1 VGDEITMDTR
11 LLQVGHSPDPDDAF
25 MFYALGKGLIP
36 TPGFEI
42 KEILEDIQTLNE
54 WAKET
59 RLEVTA
65 LSAHG
70 YAWVSDQYALLP
82 YGSSVGD
89 MYGPK
94 IVAHGKMGLGTLK
107 EKKIAIP
114 GELTTAYL
122 VLKLAL
128 EEFEFDVV
136 PFQDILGKVQS
147 GEYEAGLIIHE
158 GQLTYQ
164 DYGLEEVLDLGHWWY
179 ETTALPLPLGIN
191 AVRKNLG
198 ANSCQQISQWVKASL
213 EYAVSHREEAMAH
226 ALQYAGGVDVQ
237 RVDKF
242 VSMYVNED
250 SLQLREK
257 TRKGLELLFK
267 LAKEKKLIP
276 ESARVDVVE

>member
-1 VGDEITMDTR
+1 MDKR
-11 LLQVGHSPDPDDAF
+11 ILQVGHSPDPDDAF

-36 TPGFEI
+36 TEDYEI
-42 KEILEDIQTLNE
+42 KEIMEDIQTLNE
-54 WAKET
+54 WAKEK

-65 LSAHG
+65 LSANG

-94 IVAHGKMGLGTLK
+94 IVAQGKMGLGTLK

-128 EEFEFDVV
+128 ENFEYEVV

-158 GQLTYQ
+158 GQLTYR
-164 DYGLEEVLDLGHWWY
+164 DYGLEQVMDLGQWWY
-179 ETTALPLPLGIN
+179 ETTALPLPLGVN
-191 AVRKNLG
+191 AVRKDLG
-198 ANSCQQISQWVKASL
+198 RELCLQISHWVKASL
-213 EYAVSHREEAMAH
+213 DYAASHREEAMAY
-226 ALQYAGGVDVQ
+226 ALKYAGGVDIK

-250 SLQLREK
+250 SMELREK
-257 TRKGLELLFK
+257 TRKALELLFK

-276 ESARVDVVE
+276 DYAKVDVAE